1 MSRLEI
7 VLQRVLGVIAA
18 VILFAMMMLTAVD
31 VIGRYLFNRP
41 VNGGFEVTEIMLAAL
56 IYCGL
61 PLVSARREHIV
72 IDTFDPF
79 FSRRFKRALD
89 VIAEILC
96 TIAFGGMAVLI
107 FQRAERIA
115 GYGDTT
121 SVLKLPLAPFAYI
134 VAVMIAITALIHL
147 WLIFVPQTAHTV
159 AADAAADM
167 KSAQ

>member
-1 MSRLEI
+1 MCRLET
-7 VLQRVLGVIAA
+7 VLQRVLGALAA

-31 VIGRYLFNRP
+31 VIGRYLFSRP
-41 VNGGFEVTEIMLAAL
+41 VNGGFEVTEILLAAL

-79 FSRRFKRALD
+79 FSPRFKRALD

-96 TIAFGGMAVLI
+96 TIAFGGTAVLI

-115 GYGDTT
+115 SYGDTT

-147 WLIFVPQTAHTV
+147 WLIFVPQTAHV
-159 AADAAADM
+159 AADVAADIEN
-167 KSAQ
+167 AR

>member
-1 MSRLEI
+1 MNRFEVI
-7 VLQRVLGVIAA
+7 LQRVLGVLAA
-18 VILFAMMMLTAVD
+18 AILFFMMMLTAVD
-31 VIGRYLFNRP
+31 VIGRYLFDAP

-96 TIAFGGMAVLI
+96 TIAFGGTAILI
-107 FQRAERIA
+107 FLRAERIA
-115 GYGDTT
+115 AYGDTT
-121 SVLKLPLAPFAYI
+121 NVLKLPLAPFAY
-134 VAVMIAITALIHL
+134 VMAAMIAITALIHL
-147 WLIFVPQTAHTV
+147 WLIFVPQTAHV

-167 KSAQ
+167 HNVQ

>member
-1 MSRLEI
+1 MSRLEV
-7 VLQRVLGVIAA
+7 VLQRVLGVLAA
-18 VILFAMMMLTAVD
+18 AILFAMMLLTAVD
-31 VIGRYLFNRP
+31 VIGRYIFNRP
-41 VNGGFEVTEIMLAAL
+41 VNGGFELTEIMLAAL

-79 FSRRFKRALD
+79 FPRAFKRALD

-96 TIAFGGMAVLI
+96 AFAFGGMAILI
-107 FQRAERIA
+107 FQRAQRIA
-115 GYGDTT
+115 SYGDTT

-134 VAVMIAITALIHL
+134 VAAMIAITALIHI
-147 WLIFVPQTAHTV
+147 WLIFVPARPHV

-167 KSAQ
+167 RGAQ

>member
-1 MSRLEI
+1 MSRLET
-7 VLQRVLGVIAA
+7 VLQRVLGALAA

-31 VIGRYLFNRP
+31 VIGRYLFSRP
-41 VNGGFEVTEIMLAAL
+41 VNGGFEVTEILLAAL

-79 FSRRFKRALD
+79 FSPGFKRALD

-96 TIAFGGMAVLI
+96 TIAFGGTAVLI

-115 GYGDTT
+115 SYGDTT

-147 WLIFVPQTAHTV
+147 WLIFVPQTAHV
-159 AADAAADM
+159 AADVAADIEN
-167 KSAQ
+167 AR

>member
-147 WLIFVPQTAHTV
+147 WLIFVPHPAHTV